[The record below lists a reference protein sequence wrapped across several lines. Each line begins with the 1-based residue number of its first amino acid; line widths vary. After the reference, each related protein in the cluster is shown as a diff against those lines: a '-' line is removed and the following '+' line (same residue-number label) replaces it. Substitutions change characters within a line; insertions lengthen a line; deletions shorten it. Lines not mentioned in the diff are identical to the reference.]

1 MAELM
6 LIDRQAVQRELGQV
20 FDQSTTRVLVN
31 VLDRVAAQVYT
42 AGMTRSSSQALQ
54 ATMRELAAAQ
64 ARTEAAVEKL
74 IQGQARTEAAVEKL
88 IQGQARTDAVMQELA
103 AAQAR
108 TDERLGRLE
117 KGQAVL
123 QQDVTAL
130 QKGQAVLQQDVTA
143 LQKGQA
149 VLQQDVTALQKGQ
162 AVLQQDV
169 TALQKGQAV
178 LQEGQAS
185 MQDTLGVVKGRQLE
199 LVYKERVG
207 TYFGPLL
214 RRVRVLSITQIEDDL
229 EAHLST
235 EEFRD
240 LLKLDLLVRGR
251 PRHLPDA
258 PQVWL
263 AVEVS
268 GVVDRHDV
276 ERAVRRAGHLSRV
289 GYVSVPAVAG
299 EQATEGAEA
308 LAREEGVLL
317 VLDGRTDFW
326 ERALER
332 VLEAHD

>member
-6 LIDRQAVQRELGQV
+6 LIDRQAVQRELGRV
-20 FDQSTTRVLVN
+20 FDRSTTRVLVN
-31 VLDRVAAQVYT
+31 VLDRVAAQVHA
-42 AGMTRSSSQALQ
+42 AGVTRSDFHSLQ

-74 IQGQARTEAAVEKL
+74 V
-88 IQGQARTDAVMQELA
+88 QGQARTDAVMRELA

-117 KGQAVL
+117 EGQTALQEGQTALQQDVTALQKGQTAL

-130 QKGQAVLQQDVTA
+130 QKGQA
-143 LQKGQA
+143 GI
-149 VLQQDVTALQKGQ
+149 
-162 AVLQQDV
+162 
-169 TALQKGQAV
+169 
-178 LQEGQAS
+178 
-185 MQDTLGVVKGRQLE
+185 QDTLGAVKGRQLE

-214 RRVRVLSITQIEDDL
+214 RRVRVLPLTQIEDDL

-235 EEFRD
+235 AEFRD

-251 PRHLPDA
+251 PRHLTDA

-276 ERAVRRAGHLSRV
+276 ERAARRAGHLSRA
-289 GYVSVPAVAG
+289 GYASVPAVAG

-308 LAREEGVLL
+308 LARKEGVLL

-326 ERALER
+326 EQALKRIFE
-332 VLEAHD
+332 VND

>member
-117 KGQAVL
+117 
-123 QQDVTAL
+123 
-130 QKGQAVLQQDVTA
+130 
-143 LQKGQA
+143 KGQA